1 MGSMDNAAARTA
13 EGAMMRIKRIQRHA
27 VALVLAMALTMAF
40 LLGGSS
46 RNAVAAQATP
56 PAGASTPS
64 TATATARGA
73 AWLIGQQGDDG
84 GFIGF
89 SGESD
94 PGLTADAVA
103 GLKAAEFRGE
113 DVAASLDAARVYLT
127 TAGGGY
133 AAVGPGA
140 SAKLVL
146 AAVALGAEP
155 SDFGV
160 ASGDVVARTGTPS
173 PSSGLYGAGVFDHAL
188 VLMALAATHAPVP
201 PAAVEALR
209 GAQATDGSWAFDGS
223 TGEGAG
229 DTNTTAMAI
238 QALIATANGGD
249 ATVDAALAYL
259 KGTQTPTGGFPYQ
272 PGGAADG
279 NSTALVVQA
288 IVAAGQDPAGGEWNG
303 AAGALAAFQNPSGAF
318 RYTDEEPGDN
328 LFATVQALPA
338 IAGLPLPVAVAC
350 QVSDAT
356 TAVGTPVNVLPAP
369 GRAEAPCVEL
379 DAAA

>member
-1 MGSMDNAAARTA
+1 VGNGAVLTA
-13 EGAMMRIKRIQRHA
+13 EGAMMRMKSIQRDGA
-27 VALVLAMALTMAF
+27 ALIVAMAAVTA
-40 LLGGSS
+40 LLGGALIRIS
-46 RNAVAAQATP
+46 VAAQGTP

-64 TATATARGA
+64 TEIAPANGA

-94 PGLTADAVA
+94 PGLTADAVV
-103 GLKAAEFRGE
+103 GLKAAEFRGA
-113 DVAASLDAARVYLT
+113 DVSASLDAARQYLMS
-127 TAGGGY
+127 AGAGY

-146 AAVALGAEP
+146 AAVALGVDP
-155 SDFGV
+155 SEVGV
-160 ASGDVVARTGTPS
+160 AAGDVVSRTGTPS
-173 PSSGLYGAGVFDHAL
+173 PTSGLYGGGVFDHAL
-188 VLMALAATHAPVP
+188 VLLALAATNGPVP

-209 GAQATDGSWAFDGS
+209 GAQGTDGSWAFDGS
-223 TGEGAG
+223 TAEGAG
-229 DTNTTAMAI
+229 DTNTTALVV
-238 QALIATANGGD
+238 QALIATGNGGN
-249 ATVDAALAYL
+249 ATVESALAYL
-259 KGTQTPTGGFPYQ
+259 KGTRSPAGGFPYQ

-288 IVAAGQDPAGGEWNG
+288 IVAAGQDPAGAEWGN
-303 AAGALAAFQNPSGAF
+303 AAGTLVAFQNPSGAF
-318 RYTDEEPGDN
+318 RYTDEEGGDN

-350 QVSDAT
+350 QVSDAAT
-356 TAVGTPVNVLPAP
+356 GAETPVSVLPAP

-379 DAAA
+379 DEAA